1 MFNNA
6 THGINQKNVNLAI
19 QFPVMKKYSGNI
31 LIVDDDEHVL
41 ITSKMILKNYFES
54 IETLASPKTLESTLK
69 QQDFDV
75 VLLDMNFKAGVTTGN
90 EGIFW
95 MNRIQQVSPQTQVV
109 MQTAYSDIELAVKS
123 IKEGAIDFLPKPW
136 DKEKLVAT
144 VINAYRQAR
153 ARKENRDLK
162 SKQKA
167 LQQHINQNHHPFIAS
182 SPSMQSVLHDI
193 EQVAATDANV
203 LILGENGTGKE
214 LVARAIHNQSNRAE
228 EPFISVDLGAVPAT
242 LFESEMFGHEKGA
255 FTDAK
260 ETRIG
265 KFELAN
271 KGTLFLDEIGNLSPE
286 LQIKLLSVLQ
296 SRAVSKVGSNKLVNL
311 DVRIICATNSP
322 VYDLVRSGTFRQDLF
337 YRIKTVEIKLPPLR
351 ERKED
356 IPLLTNYYLEEFS
369 KRYNKNLKLDL
380 SLLQQLSKYRWPG
393 NIRELQHSVERAV
406 ILCKDSV
413 LTSDDFQLSPPFS
426 DSNDPEIKTFNL
438 SDVERDVI
446 KQVLKKCNGNL
457 TRASEELG
465 IGRTT
470 LYRKIEEYGLS
481 EK

>member
-1 MFNNA
+1 MNN
-6 THGINQKNVNLAI
+6 IDQNNVNL
-19 QFPVMKKYSGNI
+19 VNDLSMKKYSGAI

-41 ITSKMILKNYFES
+41 LTSKMILKNYFDN
-54 IETLASPKTLESTLK
+54 IETLSSPKTLESCLK
-69 QQDFDV
+69 QTDYDV
-75 VLLDMNFKAGVTTGN
+75 VLLDMNFKAGVTSGN

-95 MNRIQQVSPQTQVV
+95 MTRIQQISPQTQVV

-123 IKEGAIDFLPKPW
+123 IKEGAVDFLPKPW
-136 DKEKLVAT
+136 DKEKLIAS

-153 ARKENRDLK
+153 ARKENRELK
-162 SKQKA
+162 SKHKA
-167 LQQHINQNHHPFIAS
+167 LQHHLNHNNHAFIAS
-182 SPSMQSVLHDI
+182 SPAMENVLHAI
-193 EQVAATDANV
+193 QQVAATDANV
-203 LILGENGTGKE
+203 LLLGENGTGKE
-214 LVARAIHNQSNRAE
+214 VVARAIHNSSNRAD
-228 EPFISVDLGAVPAT
+228 EPFISVDLGSVPAT

-271 KGTLFLDEIGNLSPE
+271 KGTLFLDEVGNLSPD
-286 LQIKLLSVLQ
+286 LQVKLLSVLQ
-296 SRAVSKVGSNKLVNL
+296 TRTLSRVGSSKLVQL

-322 VYDLVRSGTFRQDLF
+322 IYDMVRSGTFRQDLF
-337 YRIKTVEIKLPPLR
+337 YRMKTVEIKLPPLR

-356 IPLLTNYYLEEFS
+356 VPLLVNHYLDEFS
-369 KRYNKNLKLDL
+369 KRYNKSVSIGG
-380 SLLQQLSKYRWPG
+380 SLMHQLSGYTWPG

-406 ILCKDSV
+406 ILSRSSE
-413 LTSDDFQLSPPFS
+413 LQPEDFQLMQV
-426 DSNDPEIKTFNL
+426 DSKEPDIKTLNL
-438 SDVERDVI
+438 SDVEKDVI
-446 KQVLKKCNGNL
+446 RHALKKYNGNL

-481 EK
+481 E

>member
-1 MFNNA
+1 
-6 THGINQKNVNLAI
+6 
-19 QFPVMKKYSGNI
+19 MKKYSGNI

-41 ITSKMILKNYFES
+41 LTSRLILKNYFEN
-54 IETLASPKTLESTLK
+54 IATLSSPKTLESTLK

-75 VLLDMNFKAGVTTGN
+75 VLLDMNFKAGVTSGN

-95 MNRIQQVSPQTQVV
+95 MNRIRQIAPQIQVV

-123 IKEGAIDFLPKPW
+123 IKEGAVDFLPKPW

-144 VINAYRQAR
+144 VVNAYQQAR

-162 SKQKA
+162 SKHKA
-167 LQQHINQNHHPFIAS
+167 LQQHLNQCHQTFIAS
-182 SPSMQSVLHDI
+182 SPAMQPVLQTI
-193 EQVAATDANV
+193 AQVADTDANV

-214 LVARAIHNQSNRAE
+214 LVARAIHNQSNRAD
-228 EPFISVDLGAVPAT
+228 EPFISVDLGAIPTT

-260 ETRIG
+260 ESRIG

-271 KGTLFLDEIGNLSPE
+271 KGTLFLDEIGNLSLE

-296 SRAVSKVGSNKLVNL
+296 SRTVSKVGSNKLINL

-322 VYDLVRSGTFRQDLF
+322 IYELVRTGVFRQDLF
-337 YRIKTVEIKLPPLR
+337 YRIKTVEIKLPALR

-356 IPLLTNYYLEEFS
+356 LPLLVNYYLEEFS
-369 KRYNKNLKLDL
+369 KRYNKILEL
-380 SLLQQLSKYRWPG
+380 SSSLIQQLSKYSWPG

-406 ILCKDSV
+406 ILCKGSV
-413 LTSDDFQLSPPFS
+413 LTSDDFQLVPY
-426 DSNDPEIKTFNL
+426 SNANDTEVKTFNL
-438 SDVERDVI
+438 SEVEKDII
-446 KQVLKKCNGNL
+446 KQVVRKCNGNL

-481 EK
+481 ELQ

>member
-1 MFNNA
+1 
-6 THGINQKNVNLAI
+6 
-19 QFPVMKKYSGNI
+19 MKKYSGTI

-41 ITSKMILKNYFES
+41 LTSKMILKNYFEN
-54 IETLASPKTLESTLK
+54 IETLSSPKTLESILK

-123 IKEGAIDFLPKPW
+123 IKEGAVDFLPKPW

-144 VINAYRQAR
+144 VINAFQQAR
-153 ARKENRDLK
+153 ARKENRELK
-162 SKQKA
+162 SKHKA
-167 LQQHINQNHHPFIAS
+167 LQQHLNQNHQAFIAS
-182 SPSMQSVLHDI
+182 SPSMEPVLHAI
-193 EQVAATDANV
+193 QQVASTDANV
-203 LILGENGTGKE
+203 LLLGENGTGKE
-214 LVARAIHNQSNRAE
+214 VVARAIHNHSNRAD
-228 EPFISVDLGAVPAT
+228 EPFICVDLGSVPAT

-260 ETRIG
+260 ESRIG

-271 KGTLFLDEIGNLSPE
+271 RGTLFLDEIGNLSAD
-286 LQIKLLSVLQ
+286 LQVKLLSVLQ
-296 SRAVSKVGSNKLVNL
+296 SRMVSKVGSSKPVQL

-322 VYDLVRSGTFRQDLF
+322 IYDMVKTGAFRQDLF

-356 IPLLTNYYLEEFS
+356 IPLLTRYYIDEFS
-369 KRYNKNLKLDL
+369 RRYNKNVELDQ
-380 SLLQQLSKYRWPG
+380 SLQQQLLNYSWPG
-393 NIRELQHSVERAV
+393 NIRELQHAVERAV
-406 ILCKDSV
+406 ILGRGPQ
-413 LTSDDFQLSPPFS
+413 LRAEDFQLVQQQ
-426 DSNDPEIKTFNL
+426 DSETGLKTLNL

-446 KQVLKKCNGNL
+446 KHALKKCNGNL

-481 EK
+481 G